1 MLSFSIDFTGV
12 FDMASTIING
22 LFPAYLIPL
31 GISLGI
37 GVLGIIAAMFSKVVR
52 RL

>member
-1 MLSFSIDFTGV
+1 MDFTNV

-22 LFPAYLIPL
+22 LFPVYLIPL

-37 GVLGIIAAMFSKVVR
+37 GILGIIVKAFSQIVR
-52 RL
+52 

>member
-1 MLSFSIDFTGV
+1 MLSFSLDMTGV
-12 FDMASTIING
+12 FSTASTIING

-37 GVLGIIAAMFSKVVR
+37 GIIGVIAVMFSKVVR
-52 RL
+52 GM